1 MKVIKKRTCLK
12 CKKTKTEIHYKEMS
26 NGRLNPKCN
35 ECRNQG
41 RQPIVKK
48 KVDKD
53 DLIIN
58 NTVNS
63 FEVNQNER
71 YKAISALLKAQE
83 IESNLIKQGKR
94 YVKTGI
100 RAYTLV

>member
-1 MKVIKKRTCLK
+1 MKVLKKRTCLK
-12 CKKTKTEIHYKEMS
+12 CRELKNETEYTAMP

-35 ECRNQG
+35 DCRNQG
-41 RQPIVKK
+41 RQPVERVNK
-48 KVDKD
+48 KD

>member
-1 MKVIKKRTCLK
+1 MKALKKRTCLK
-12 CKKTKTEIHYKEMS
+12 CRELKNETQYLVMP

-41 RQPIVKK
+41 RQPVERVNK
-48 KVDKD
+48 KD

-58 NTVNS
+58 NAVNS

-71 YKAISALLKAQE
+71 DRAISALLKAKE
-83 IESNLIKQGKR
+83 RESNLIKQGKR

-100 RAYTLV
+100 RAYRLV

>member
-1 MKVIKKRTCLK
+1 MKALKKRTCLK

-41 RQPIVKK
+41 RQPVE
-48 KVDKD
+48 KVNKKD

-58 NTVNS
+58 NAVNS

-71 YKAISALLKAQE
+71 DKAISALLKAKE
-83 IESNLIKQGKR
+83 RESNLIKQGKR